1 MGRRMFSTLPD
12 SVDLDNHGFASP
24 RSEASVARSVARGNH
39 PGTVVVAHPSPDLY
53 GSDRLLVETVTGLIG
68 AGWRVVVYLPTDGPL
83 IPLLTDRGAQ
93 VRIVGFPVLRKASLS
108 PRGLLLLAVTA
119 PVAVVRLAR
128 LVRRTRPAVVYV
140 STLTIPFWLLAA
152 RLAGSSVV
160 CHVREAEET
169 QPRILR
175 FGLVGPLLLAS
186 SVVTNSRASRQA
198 LLDVVPWLR
207 ARSRVVYNGVAGP
220 IEPQLPASDS
230 STRGLALVA
239 RLSPRKGIDVALEAL
254 GILVSEGYD
263 LSLDICGTA
272 FPGYEWYE
280 DKVRARAAMA
290 DIAGRVTFS
299 GYVNPTWPVLA
310 SASVVLAPSRLE
322 PFGNTAVEGLL
333 ARRPVVASATQGL
346 AEIIRHERT
355 GLLVPPDDPAALAAA
370 IARILDDEDLATRLA
385 DNGYSDALQRFSV
398 DRYRAEMAEAFEGH
412 APADASSY

>member
-1 MGRRMFSTLPD
+1 M
-12 SVDLDNHGFASP
+12 
-24 RSEASVARSVARGNH
+24 ARSVAPGNR

-53 GSDRLLVETVTGLIG
+53 GSDKLLVETVTGLIG

-83 IPLLTDRGAQ
+83 VPLLTEQGAQ
-93 VRIVGFPVLRKASLS
+93 VRIVAFPVLRKASLS
-108 PRGLLLLAVTA
+108 PRGLLRLAVTA
-119 PVAVVRLAR
+119 PVAVVRLAL

-140 STLTIPFWLLAA
+140 STLTIPFWLVAA

-186 SVVTNSRASRQA
+186 SVVTNSRASRHA

-220 IEPQLPASDS
+220 IAPQLPASAS

-290 DIAGRVTFS
+290 DLAGRVTFS

-310 SASVVLAPSRLE
+310 AASVVLAPSRLE

-370 IARILDDEDLATRLA
+370 IARILDDDDLATRLA

-412 APADASSY
+412 APADASAY

>member
-1 MGRRMFSTLPD
+1 MGRRAFSALPS
-12 SVDLDNHGFASP
+12 SVGVDTSGFVSA
-24 RSEASVARSVARGNH
+24 RSEAAVARPIVAGTRR
-39 PGTVVVAHPSPDLY
+39 GTVVVAHPSPDLY
-53 GSDRLLVETVTGLIG
+53 GSDRLLIETVIGLIA
-68 AGWRVVVYLPTDGPL
+68 AGWRVIVYLPTDGPL
-83 IPLLTDRGAQ
+83 IPLLTEQGAQ
-93 VRIVGFPVLRKASLS
+93 VRIVAFPVLRKASLS
-108 PRGLLLLAVTA
+108 PRGLLRLSITA
-119 PVAVVRLAR
+119 PFAIVRLAM

-140 STLTIPFWLLAA
+140 STLTIPFWLIAA
-152 RLAGSSVV
+152 RLAGASVV

-169 QPRILR
+169 QPRFLR

-207 ARSRVVYNGVAGP
+207 KRSRVVYNGVAGP
-220 IEPQLPASDS
+220 SEPQPSAAAT

-254 GILVSEGYD
+254 GILVAEGYD
-263 LSLDICGTA
+263 LSLDICGTP

-280 DKVRARAAMA
+280 DQVRARAAMA
-290 DIAGRVTFS
+290 DLAGRVTFF

-346 AEIIRHERT
+346 AEIIRDETT

-370 IARILDDEDLATRLA
+370 IARILDDDDLATRLA
-385 DNGYSDALQRFSV
+385 ENGYRDALQRFSV
-398 DRYRAEMAEAFEGH
+398 DRYRAEMAETFKGH
-412 APADASSY
+412 VPQGMSEH